1 MADYNSRTAEKF
13 VIRLPDGMRSRIAD
27 MAVVNHRSMNSE
39 IIQRLE
45 QSFASENSSQSLQE
59 QLDELLRRA
68 AQLSNQILTARNA
81 EKHEESSHA

>member
-1 MADYNSRTAEKF
+1 MADYKSRTAEKF

-27 MAVVNHRSMNSE
+27 MALVSRRSMNSE

-45 QSFASENSSQSLQE
+45 QSFVAENSSQSLEE

-68 AQLSNQILTARNA
+68 AQLSNQILADRNA
-81 EKHEESSHA
+81 EQHGEQSHG

>member
-1 MADYNSRTAEKF
+1 MTDYNSRTAEKF

-27 MAVVNHRSMNSE
+27 MAQMNRRSMNSE

-45 QSFASENSSQSLQE
+45 QSFVAENSSQSLQE

-68 AQLSNQILTARNA
+68 TQLSNQILTARNA
-81 EKHEESSHA
+81 EQHKEPSHG